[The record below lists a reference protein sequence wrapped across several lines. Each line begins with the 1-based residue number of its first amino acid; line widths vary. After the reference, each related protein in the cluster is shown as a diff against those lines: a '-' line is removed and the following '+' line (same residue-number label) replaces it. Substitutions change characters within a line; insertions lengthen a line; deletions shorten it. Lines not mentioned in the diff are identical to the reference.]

1 MAFHDVR
8 FPEDIAYGAVGGPA
22 FSTEVAAVKS
32 GREKRN
38 INWSRARR
46 RWDVAHGLKTQAQL
60 DALVAFFLNR
70 GGRAHSFPFKDWSDF
85 VLPRQAI
92 GTGDGATAAF
102 QLAKTYTD
110 AGGHGHS
117 RPVTRPVVASVRVW
131 RDGVEQA
138 AGWSVERLTGLITFE
153 APPPAGAMVEAA
165 AEFDV
170 PVRFDVDEMRVSID
184 AYDAFSWGQIPLVEV
199 RDE

>member
-22 FSTEVAAVKS
+22 FSTDVVAVKS

-46 RWDVAHGLKTQAQL
+46 RWDVAHGVKTQAQL

-70 GGRAHSFPFKDWSDF
+70 GGRAHSFPFKDWTDF
-85 VLPRQAI
+85 RLPRQVI
-92 GTGDGATAAF
+92 GLGDGAATAF
-102 QLAKTYTD
+102 QLVKTYTD
-110 AGGHGHS
+110 AGGHGHD
-117 RPVTRPVVASVRVW
+117 RPITKPVVASVRVW
-131 RDGVEQA
+131 LNGAEQTG
-138 AGWSVERLTGLITFE
+138 GWSVARLTGLVTFD
-153 APPPAGAMVEAA
+153 APPPADAVVEAEG
-165 AEFDV
+165 EFDV
-170 PVRFDVDEMRVSID
+170 PVRFDTDEMRVSID
-184 AYDAFSWGQIPLVEV
+184 AYDAYSWGQIPLVEV